1 MIEENNPRTIL
12 YEFWDTLPRTKFVE
26 ISKDVLRSHPSRSV
40 ILRILRQGRTDEN
53 STSIRHALNADEI
66 RSSLTKEF
74 NIKMSKTGLYFHLG
88 TLEELG
94 LIFIVT
100 RLLEGRHKV
109 AYYSRT
115 AQHLFIR
122 DTDTRL
128 QTYERQ
134 LEALEKFARVASLK
148 KSLHN
153 LSDVPIALQK
163 IKMDREQAL
172 GEWLAEREE
181 IISKE
186 GLNISDVFDALKLID
201 SIHPRY
207 VELMDGF
214 RKSIGI

>member
-53 STSIRHALNADEI
+53 SPSIRHALNADEI